1 MLNEM
6 WLWLRAQCDKPA
18 RQLGHLSEAIA
29 LDARAKRQQALWQT
43 HLHNSRQAI
52 LRVAAQCSRTRCAVI
67 LGSGSCHD
75 VPVAEL
81 AAQFD
86 QVLLVDI
93 VHLPLVHARIK
104 PFPNVQLLQQDLT
117 GMVAMLA
124 ACHGRVDAETLASW
138 SLPLPAVLQRA
149 DIDFVASVN
158 LLSQLPVKPIEY
170 LQRHATTLSLQDMN
184 GFAWRLLRAHVD
196 ALRQLRVPVC
206 LVSDDIQRTWNHRQE
221 LIEHIA
227 LLDTLGL
234 AGKVFERWQ
243 WPVAPPGE
251 LPDGHH
257 AEHDVAAV
265 QL

>member
-6 WLWLRAQCDKPA
+6 WLWLRAQCGKPA

-29 LDARAKRQQALWQT
+29 LDARARRQHARWQT

-52 LRVAAQCSRTRCAVI
+52 LRVAAQCPRTRCAVI

-75 VPVAEL
+75 VPLAEL

-86 QVLLVDI
+86 QLVLVDI

-104 PFPNVQLLQQDLT
+104 PFSNVQLLQQDLT
-117 GMVAMLA
+117 GVVAMLA
-124 ACHGRVDAETLASW
+124 DCHGRVDAETLARWPLS
-138 SLPLPAVLQRA
+138 LPAVLQRA

-170 LQRHATTLSLQDMN
+170 LQDHATSLTLTDLN
-184 GFAWRLLRAHVD
+184 AFAWRLLRAHVD
-196 ALRQLRVPVC
+196 ALRQLKVPVC
-206 LVSDDIQRTWNHRQE
+206 LISDDVQRTWSRHQE
-221 LIEHIA
+221 LIEHIV

-234 AGKVFERWQ
+234 TGQVFARWQ
-243 WPVAPPGE
+243 WPIAPPGE
-251 LPDGHH
+251 LPDGQH
-257 AEHDVAAV
+257 AEHEVAAV